1 MRDLLILF
9 LLFAGSAAALKHPYI
24 GAYTWTWLSIMNPH
38 RLGWGAAVDFPV
50 TMIAAIATLIGLVIS
65 RDPKRFPITAAT
77 VTLGC
82 FVLWMCVTTV
92 FAVHSAGSWE
102 QLDKVIKIQ
111 LMVFVTLAVL
121 NSRQQIEI
129 FLWINVISLG
139 FFGVKGG
146 LFTIT
151 TGGNFR
157 VWGPPGSFIEGNNE
171 IALAL
176 IILIPLL
183 RYLQISATKPW
194 LKHALTA
201 AMVLS
206 AGAALGSHSRGA
218 LLAIAA
224 MAFWLWLKS
233 RNKLPFGILIVLVGI
248 LLIIF
253 MPEHWT
259 SRMKTIDDYQE
270 DGSAMGRINAWWMC
284 FNLAKDRFLGGGFDI
299 YTPDFFA
306 AYAPNPADIHAAH
319 SIYFQV
325 LGEHGFIGLLL
336 FLLVWFFTWRTAAW
350 VQRQGKKHPDTQW
363 TSDLAAMIQVSLVG
377 YAVGGAFL
385 SLAYFDLPYN
395 LLIIIVL
402 TQRWLQEWQ
411 PVQAVPATLAEQSS
425 RWKAAT

>member
-1 MRDLLILF
+1 MRDYLVLLLI
-9 LLFAGSAAALKHPYI
+9 FAGSAAALKHPYI

-38 RLGWGAAVDFPV
+38 RLGWGAAVNFPV
-50 TMIAAIATLIGLVIS
+50 AMVVAIATLTGLVIS
-65 RDPKRFPITAAT
+65 RDPKRLPITAAT

-82 FVLWMCVTTV
+82 FVLWMCITTI
-92 FAVHSAGSWE
+92 FAVHSTGSWE

-121 NSRQQIEI
+121 HTRQQIQI
-129 FLWINVISLG
+129 FVWVNVASLG

-151 TGGNFR
+151 TGGSFR

-176 IILIPLL
+176 ILLIPLL
-183 RYLQISATKPW
+183 RYLQLIATKPW

-201 AMVLS
+201 AMLLS
-206 AGAALGSHSRGA
+206 ALAALGSHSRGA

-224 MAFWLWLKS
+224 MALWLWFKS
-233 RNKLPFGILIVLVGI
+233 RNKLPFGILIVLIG
-248 LLIIF
+248 LSLIVF
-253 MPEHWT
+253 MPENW
-259 SRMKTIDDYQE
+259 SNRMNTINNYQE
-270 DGSAMGRINAWWMC
+270 DSSAMGRINAWWMC

-336 FLLVWFFTWRTAAW
+336 FLLVWFFTWRTATW

-363 TSDLAAMIQVSLVG
+363 TSDLAAMIQVSLIG

-395 LLIIIVL
+395 MLIIMVL

-411 PVQAVPATLAEQSS
+411 PVQTAAVLIEQPSP
-425 RWKAAT
+425 WKAAT